1 VSTLF
6 FDFLAMLQ
14 WSTNYFVFIKSNF
27 IHREFD
33 SVIKT
38 RKSTQSEVRYCTIFV
53 SRSNVGHAV

>member
-33 SVIKT
+33 SVIKNT
-38 RKSTQSEVRYCTIFV
+38 EKHTIGSEILYYFCIKK
-53 SRSNVGHAV
+53 